1 VGQWLL
7 YVPRDLILQSSTFC
21 PHSVFMCFVWIWEQ
35 TAIISVCS
43 FNWMGFIPEPEC
55 VYCAVRT
62 ECLNMIQV
70 KVCLQRV
77 KQPSTWFYSTVG
89 VVQFTN
95 QLIAQCLA
103 SVRMPD
109 LSSTLRHSGLGGVS
123 IRSWTS
129 STAWEQSSG
138 RPASVVFRVSL
149 HFCFQRFSCRPVWNM
164 IWTRLCYIVARNV
177 SMSAL
182 RYCESY
188 K

>member
-1 VGQWLL
+1 
-7 YVPRDLILQSSTFC
+7 
-21 PHSVFMCFVWIWEQ
+21 
-35 TAIISVCS
+35 
-43 FNWMGFIPEPEC
+43 MGFIPEPEC

-123 IRSWTS
+123 IRS
-129 STAWEQSSG
+129 
-138 RPASVVFRVSL
+138 
-149 HFCFQRFSCRPVWNM
+149 
-164 IWTRLCYIVARNV
+164 
-177 SMSAL
+177 
-182 RYCESY
+182 
-188 K
+188 